1 MKLRKKTGFFKRNGS
16 IPTIGNEPEIA
27 RVAFRLSDK
36 DKLPEDAIKG
46 QKGYFVINYRTRKDP
61 TWDGFENQKT
71 EIKARLLQQKS
82 FKTFDA
88 WLTQMKSES
97 QISIE
102 EGFAGS

>member
-1 MKLRKKTGFFKRNGS
+1 
-16 IPTIGNEPEIA
+16 
-27 RVAFRLSDK
+27 
-36 DKLPEDAIKG
+36 LPEDAIKG

-61 TWDGFENQKT
+61 TLDGFEKQKT

-82 FKTFDA
+82 FKAFDA

-102 EGFAGS
+102 EGFTGS